1 MEIKQ
6 QAPMNRTTVTIVGV
20 VLLCGAGLAYS
31 QGWFDSLTS
40 SFGGES
46 NRGGTE
52 QLIEKE
58 ETKPV
63 GDKATTEQTAP
74 AKTPAK

>member
-6 QAPMNRTTVTIVGV
+6 QAPVNRTTITIVAV

-31 QGWFDSLTS
+31 QGWFNLLTS
-40 SFGGES
+40 SLGWER
-46 NRGGTE
+46 NQDGTE

-58 ETKPV
+58 ETNPV
-63 GDKATTEQTAP
+63 GDKAMTEQIAP